1 MNKSHIIIAAL
12 AGMIAVTSCVVDS
25 SEWNSTPWSLESY
38 SIGLRC
44 LSAEF
49 PAVKMSE
56 MLDFGT
62 ESMFGPGEHKTK
74 MVLEQYGGKTEAEL
88 VTKYVADTTWS
99 FTVTSGADGVFENMN
114 AKGTISFHTLRKGV
128 RDWQVEVS
136 GTTTES
142 TGYSSSYKSPAQ
154 MIYRI
159 HNNDY
164 KRKYEV
170 DLSGEFETVFYR
182 DGSRFFV
189 KSITYGN
196 NETTEYHYDD

>member
-1 MNKSHIIIAAL
+1 MNKLHIIVAAL
-12 AGMIAVTSCVVDS
+12 AGMIAVTSCEVDT

-74 MVLEQYGGKTEAEL
+74 MVLEQYGGNTEAEL
-88 VTKYVADTTWS
+88 VTKYVADTTWA
-99 FTVTSGADGVFENMN
+99 FTVTSGADGIFENMN

-136 GTTTES
+136 GTTKES
-142 TGYSSSYKSPAQ
+142 TGYSSSYKSP
-154 MIYRI
+154 
-159 HNNDY
+159 
-164 KRKYEV
+164 V
-170 DLSGEFETVFYR
+170 
-182 DGSRFFV
+182 
-189 KSITYGN
+189 
-196 NETTEYHYDD
+196 

>member
-1 MNKSHIIIAAL
+1 MNKLHIIVAAL
-12 AGMIAVTSCVVDS
+12 AGMIAVTSCEVDT

-74 MVLEQYGGKTEAEL
+74 MVLEQYGGNTEAEL
-88 VTKYVADTTWS
+88 VTKYVADTTWA
-99 FTVTSGADGVFENMN
+99 FTVTSGADGIFENMN

-128 RDWQVEVS
+128 RDWQVEVHHINLLFRWY
-136 GTTTES
+136 TES
-142 TGYSSSYKSPAQ
+142 TITITSENTKWIRVANLRLFFIVTGHAF
-154 MIYRI
+154 
-159 HNNDY
+159 
-164 KRKYEV
+164 
-170 DLSGEFETVFYR
+170 LSRV
-182 DGSRFFV
+182 
-189 KSITYGN
+189 
-196 NETTEYHYDD
+196 